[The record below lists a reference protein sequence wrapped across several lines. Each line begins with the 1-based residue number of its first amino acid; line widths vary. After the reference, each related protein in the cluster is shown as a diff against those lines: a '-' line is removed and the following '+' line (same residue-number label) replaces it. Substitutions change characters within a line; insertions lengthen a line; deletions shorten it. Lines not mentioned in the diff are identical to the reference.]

1 MDGPSLSVVICTL
14 DRAALLD
21 GCLDAVAAACP
32 EDGTVEVIVVDN
44 GSTDHTAAVIAEH
57 RGVERVV
64 EPIRGLAR
72 ARNAGL
78 SAARGDVVAFLDDDA
93 RPEPGW
99 ATALLDARGR
109 WPEAVALG
117 GPVRLE
123 WCEPPPRWLVPSLAR
138 WFSAVDHGPSP
149 RLLRPDEHLVGAN
162 LAVARVRA
170 IGIGGFAPELGR
182 VGSSLASEEEVDLLR
197 RLCAGG
203 GVVGWVPDAAVR
215 HVVPAARMTRR
226 WLLRRAL
233 AQGRCDTIAAR
244 LRGDHAGRDVRLATR
259 ALARGWRRTLRE
271 VRAADVP
278 SGAVVRD
285 LLRRARRLGQSL

>member
-1 MDGPSLSVVICTL
+1 MDEPRLSVVICTL

-21 GCLDAVAAACP
+21 GCLTAVAHACP
-32 EDGTVEVIVVDN
+32 DDGSVEVIVVDN
-44 GSTDHTAAVIAEH
+44 GSTDHTAAVVDGH
-57 RGVERVV
+57 RGVVRVV
-64 EPIRGLAR
+64 EPTRGLAR

-78 SAARGDVVAFLDDDA
+78 AAARGSTVVFLDDDA

-99 ATALLDARGR
+99 AAALLEAIAR

-123 WCEPPPRWLVPSLAR
+123 WCAPPPRWLVPSLAR

-149 RLLRPDEHLVGAN
+149 RVLAPDEHLVGAN
-162 LAVARVRA
+162 LAVARQPA
-170 IGIGGFAPELGR
+170 IGVGGFATELGR

-203 GVVGWVPDAAVR
+203 GTVGWAPGAVVR
-215 HVVPAARMTRR
+215 HLVPAERMTRR

-244 LRGDHAGRDVRLATR
+244 LRGDDAGGDLRLAAR
-259 ALARGWRRTLRE
+259 ALTRGWGDTVRELRS
-271 VRAADVP
+271 ADVP
-278 SGAVVRD
+278 SGAAVRD
-285 LLRRARRLGQSL
+285 LVRRARRLGQSL